1 MLKLVSVEDIF
12 ARDSRFT
19 KDIFSLVVIFCKAEV
34 ASLRIFSHAL
44 GHIFLNARIA
54 FL

>member
-1 MLKLVSVEDIF
+1 MSKLVSVEDIF

-19 KDIFSLVVIFCKAEV
+19 KDIFSLVVIFLKAEN
-34 ASLRIFSHAL
+34 SLLRIFSQAL
-44 GHIFLNARIA
+44 GHIFFNARSA